1 MQTEIEAKF
10 IDVDINDV
18 RNRLEAAG
26 AKLVQPMRM
35 MRRVTIDPPGQ
46 EAADVF
52 LRVRDEGDKATMTYK
67 SYDDITVDGAN
78 EIEVE
83 VSDFQLTVDILA
95 SSGLVQK
102 SYQESKRESWQ
113 LDGCEIELDEWPW
126 LNPYI
131 EIEGP
136 SVDAVQ
142 ALADK
147 LGFDWEQAVYGG
159 VAYVYQQQYPDLFT
173 ADEFNSQLAR
183 IKFDDPPPELLG

>member
-1 MQTEIEAKF
+1 
-10 IDVDINDV
+10 
-18 RNRLEAAG
+18 
-26 AKLVQPMRM
+26 